1 MWQVR
6 ACGSSWIR
14 AAHMYKTDLGVLF
27 ERDGTGIGDIVAD
40 GRKEDYIRYTKFIH
54 FFSAI

>member
-1 MWQVR
+1 
-6 ACGSSWIR
+6 
-14 AAHMYKTDLGVLF
+14 MYKTDLGVLF